1 MLLRRISNSFHATM
15 KCNYSIRARIGS
27 NSRMN
32 WGTSTRADSLFTNAV
47 ICTIVGYNESLQAVS
62 RTILSDGILKKRE
75 NGQSHQ
81 LTKFKTEEERVSAI
95 ENVFGIKFTEE
106 EKKAIKNSKLAV
118 ENLDPDAKSKF

>member
-1 MLLRRISNSFHATM
+1 
-15 KCNYSIRARIGS
+15 
-27 NSRMN
+27 MN
-32 WGTSTRADSLFTNAV
+32 WGTSTRPDSLFTNAV

-75 NGQSHQ
+75 NGPSYQ
-81 LTKFKTEEERVSAI
+81 LTKFKTEDERVSAI

-106 EKKAIKNSKLAV
+106 EKNAIKDSKLAV